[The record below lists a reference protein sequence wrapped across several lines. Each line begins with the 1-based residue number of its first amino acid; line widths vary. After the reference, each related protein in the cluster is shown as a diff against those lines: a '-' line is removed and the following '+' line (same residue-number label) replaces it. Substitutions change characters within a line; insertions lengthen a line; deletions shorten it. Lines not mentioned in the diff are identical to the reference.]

1 MRDEFQVQTLAE
13 FLSDPIEL
21 VRLST
26 ASELVSQITDRFD
39 ALGIGTKV
47 RTEPHKPLTRVYILE
62 DNGNMRAQ
70 GRGRTR
76 VDAFVEAVLQF
87 VAKEQERAA

>member
-1 MRDEFQVQTLAE
+1 MRDKFEAAVLSE
-13 FLSDPIEL
+13 FLSDPVEL
-21 VRLST
+21 VHLST

-47 RTEPHKPLTRVYILE
+47 RTEPHKPLTRVYVLE

-87 VAKEQERAA
+87 VEREKEKAT